1 MDIRILLIDI
11 ETTPHLAWTF
21 DLHNTNISHD
31 KIVKPSQ
38 ILCFSAMWYGEDEIE
53 FWDLRN
59 PGMLLRLWQLL
70 DEADAV
76 VHYYGE
82 RFDVPRI
89 RGELWAAQFLP
100 PAPFK
105 QIDLWKTA
113 KTFGLASSSL
123 AYVSQMVGSR
133 KLKHSGFTLW
143 LRCIADEPDAWAEM
157 ERYSRQDVAAMIP
170 VYESMLPWMTSH
182 PSHGANDGTD
192 VCPNCGSDNLSRQGF
207 RTTRTGRYQRF
218 QCGACGAWSA
228 SSRREAKTE
237 IVSVAA

>member
-1 MDIRILLIDI
+1 MRILLIDI

-21 DLHNTNISHD
+21 ELRNVTIPHD
-31 KIVKPSQ
+31 HILSPSS

-53 FWDLRN
+53 FCDWRDRDL
-59 PGMLLRLWQLL
+59 MLLRLWQLL

-89 RGELWAAQFLP
+89 RGELWAHDFRP

-123 AYVSQMVGSR
+123 AYVAQIAGSR

-143 LRCIADEPDAWAEM
+143 TRCMAGEAEAWEEM
-157 ERYSRQDVAAMIP
+157 ERYSRQDVAAMVP
-170 VYESMLPWMTSH
+170 VYESMLPWIPNH
-182 PSHGANDGTD
+182 PSYGAHTGEN
-192 VCPNCGSDNLSRQGF
+192 VCPNCGGDNLTRQGF
-207 RTTRTGRYQRF
+207 RTTKTGRYRRF
-218 QCGACGAWSA
+218 QCGDCGSWSA
-228 SSRREAKTE
+228 ETKREAHTE
-237 IVSVAA
+237 IVGIAS